1 MTTSQLWRCITVMCE
16 EITRDRFL
24 NDRIEVLQYRNGF
37 RFSIDAALLAAF
49 AAPNDGSRIVDLGTG
64 CGIIP
69 LILGYRYPGVHIVG
83 VEIQEALAKL
93 ATRNADINGF
103 TNRIVI
109 RCANLNSL
117 SIQDVAGPV
126 DLVVSNPPY
135 RRAMSGRINPN
146 RQQAVARHEIL
157 TTLSDVVNAACRLL
171 GIGGQFAVIYPAE
184 RVTGLLTA
192 MRVAGIEPKQLQTVH
207 SRSHDPARR
216 VLVSGVKGGRPGGAI
231 VRPPLIIYESDGAY
245 THDVKVMLAD
255 G

>member
-1 MTTSQLWRCITVMCE
+1 MTTSQLWHCITVMCE
-16 EITRDRFL
+16 EITQDRFL
-24 NDRIEVLQYRNGF
+24 NDRIAVLQYRNGY

-49 AAPNDGSRIVDLGTG
+49 AAPDGGSRIVDLGTG

-83 VEIQEALAKL
+83 VEIQETLAKL
-93 ATRNADINGF
+93 ATRNAVINGF

-135 RRAMSGRINPN
+135 RKAMSGRINPK

-157 TTLSDVVNAACRLL
+157 TTLSDVVNAARRLL

-184 RVTGLLTA
+184 RVTDLLAA
-192 MRVAGIEPKQLQTVH
+192 MRAASIEPKQLQTVH
-207 SRSHDPARR
+207 SRSHGLARR
-216 VLVSGVKGGRPGGAI
+216 VLVSGVKGSRPGGMT
-231 VRPPLIIYESDGAY
+231 VRPPLIIYETDGAY
-245 THDVKVMLAD
+245 TRDVTAMLAD